1 MPDTPQRR
9 LILGSTEWC
18 SLPSLGLPHILARVD
33 SGAKTSAIH
42 AFHIERF
49 ERSGQLW
56 IRFEIHPRRKTRR
69 AVVRSEAQVLDRRV
83 VKSSTGE
90 SERRYAIRVPL
101 ALGGDQW
108 NIELTLSNRD
118 SMGYRMLLG
127 REAMAERA
135 LIDPSSS
142 CLLGQPDESVLQ
154 AAYESDPP
162 PPSRGLRIALLASNP
177 DLYSNRR
184 IIEAGRAR
192 GHEMSFLNIKHC
204 YMKLDAAAPQVY
216 YRGGQNVSDLDA
228 VIPRIRPSVTFYGCA
243 LTRHFEAMGVFSL
256 NSALAISQSRDKL
269 FALQL
274 LLNRGIDIPT
284 SGFAHS
290 PVETASL
297 VKMVGGAPLVVKL
310 LSGAQGRGVVL
321 AETKKAAESVIN
333 AFKSLNA
340 NLLVQEFVREA
351 GGKDLRCFV
360 INGKVVAAMERTAA
374 DGDFRANLHL
384 GGVASPIEITR
395 EEEAIAIRA
404 ARTMGLRV
412 AGVDMIRSRQGSLLL
427 EVNSSPGLEGIE
439 QATGIGVAEAM
450 IEAIEQQLS

>member
-1 MPDTPQRR
+1 MPARPDQR

-18 SLPSLGLPHILARVD
+18 SLPSLGLPHVLARVD

-49 ERSGQLW
+49 ERDGHLW
-56 IRFEIHPRRKTRR
+56 IRFEVHPRRKSRKV
-69 AVVRSEAQVLDRRV
+69 VVRSEARVLDRRL

-90 SERRYAIRVPL
+90 SERRYAIKVPL
-101 ALGGDQW
+101 GLGGDQW
-108 NIELTLSNRD
+108 EIELTLSNRD

-127 REAMAERA
+127 REAMAGRA
-135 LIDPSSS
+135 LIDPGSS
-142 CLLGQPDESVLQ
+142 CLLGEQDDQ
-154 AAYESDPP
+154 ALDIAYDGHPKA
-162 PPSRGLRIALLASNP
+162 PSRGLRIALLASNP
-177 DLYSNRR
+177 ELYSNKR

-204 YMKLDAAAPQVY
+204 YMKLDAGAPQVH
-216 YRGGQNVSDLDA
+216 YRGGQNVSDMDA

-243 LTRHFEAMGVFSL
+243 LTRHFEAMGVFPL

-290 PVETASL
+290 PVETADL

-340 NLLVQEFVREA
+340 NLLVQEFIREA

-360 INGKVVAAMERTAA
+360 IGGQVVAAMQRTAA
-374 DGDFRANLHL
+374 DGDFRANLHQ
-384 GGVASPIEITR
+384 GGTASPVEITR

-404 ARTMGLRV
+404 AKTMGLRV
-412 AGVDMIRSRQGSLLL
+412 AGVDMIRSKHGSLLL

-439 QATGIGVAEAM
+439 HATGKDVAGAM
-450 IEAIEQQLS
+450 IEAIERQLV